1 MGTIFS
7 LQIKVMEK
15 NILLTETKPCIN
27 PECQRIKMG
36 LVKTLGI
43 EDFELWKCPEEYIHL
58 LHVGKNNKT
67 YKV

>member
-27 PECQRIKMG
+27 SLRG
-36 LVKTLGI
+36 VTRYRAYST
-43 EDFELWKCPEEYIHL
+43 D
-58 LHVGKNNKT
+58 
-67 YKV
+67 